1 MDINNTIGEK
11 QRREHFWEDALKDPE
26 RRKGVIGFLKFLI
39 AATDVGCV
47 FLFCLM
53 VLPIPRGTVDPHL
66 VKGLVLESS
75 VFIIHTLILGSFLSR
90 IGINKKENSNAM
102 VLIII
107 LDAVVWVMLALSFI
121 VLSLF
126 RY

>member
-1 MDINNTIGEK
+1 MDNKTKIDEQ
-11 QRREHFWEDALKDPE
+11 QRREFFWETALKDTE

-39 AATDVGCV
+39 AATSVGCL
-47 FLFCLM
+47 FLSCLM
-53 VLPIPRGTVDPHL
+53 ALPIPRGTVDPHI

-75 VFIIHTLILGSFLSR
+75 VFIIHTLALGSFLSR
-90 IGINKKENSNAM
+90 IGINKKANSNAM
-102 VLIII
+102 VLIVI